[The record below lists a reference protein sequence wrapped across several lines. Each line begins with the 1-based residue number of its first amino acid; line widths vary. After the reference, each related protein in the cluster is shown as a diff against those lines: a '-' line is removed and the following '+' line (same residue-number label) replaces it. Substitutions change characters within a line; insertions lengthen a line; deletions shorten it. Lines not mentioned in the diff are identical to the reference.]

1 MGGVAL
7 LLYFVYFALA
17 FGLRMAYH
25 RRVTGSSGFHG
36 ISGQPGS
43 AEWTGGVL
51 FLAALLFGALAALLD
66 VLDVLAPLGIL
77 DGQFGRSASFGLY
90 WGGLFST
97 LAAQFA
103 MGKSWRI
110 GVDENDRTE
119 LVTDGPFSVMRN
131 PIFTA
136 VIITSFALMLLVP
149 NVLALIAFVGL
160 VVSIEIQVRRV
171 EEPYLLRTHD
181 PEYAR
186 YAARVGRFIPLIGRL
201 RSPNTATAK

>member
-7 LLYFVYFALA
+7 ALYALYLALA
-17 FGLRMAYH
+17 FGLRTLAH
-25 RRVTGSSGFHG
+25 RRATGSSGFKG
-36 ISGQPGS
+36 ISGAPGS

-51 FLAALLFGALAALLD
+51 FVVALALGVLAPLLD
-66 VLDVLAPLGIL
+66 VLGVLDPLDAL
-77 DGQFGRSASFGLY
+77 EGQFGRSASFGLY

-119 LVTDGPFSVMRN
+119 LVTGGPFTVMRN

-136 VIITSFALMLLVP
+136 MIITGAALALLVP
-149 NVLALIAFVGL
+149 NVVALVGFVALIVA
-160 VVSIEIQVRRV
+160 IEIQVRLV
-171 EEPYLLRTHD
+171 EEPYLLKAHS
-181 PEYAR
+181 PGYAE
-186 YAARVGRFIPLIGRL
+186 YAARVGRFVPFLGRL
-201 RSPNTATAK
+201 KARSAS